1 MNYKVTAAVV
11 TYNRLDLLKKV
22 IEGLREQ
29 TYKID
34 NIIIINNSSTDGTE
48 DWLSLQKDLTVL
60 KQANLGSS
68 GGQYRAFKEAAS
80 SDCDLVWIMDDDVVP
95 EKDCLEKL
103 VEFYKP
109 GLVLFPLRLYKDK
122 RPYLNDCIE
131 LNLTNPFRHIWK
143 RVVSEED
150 LANAT
155 IEVQGPTFEGPLFA
169 KELISKVGLP
179 EKKFFI
185 FADDTEYFIRA
196 QRAGYKMVL
205 VRDANLI
212 RMIDPPKLLSEF
224 NWKSYYSIRN
234 LVVIDK
240 MYGTVLVKL
249 LRPIAY
255 TFLFL
260 KYSRSFDD
268 MKTTFK
274 AIWAGLK
281 YRSEN

>member
-11 TYNRLDLLKKV
+11 TFNRLDLLKKV
-22 IEGLREQ
+22 IGALREQ
-29 TYKID
+29 SHKIE

-48 DWLSLQKDLTVL
+48 EWLSKQKDLLVI
-60 KQANLGSS
+60 KQENLGSS
-68 GGQYRAFKEAAS
+68 GGQYRAFKEAALS
-80 SDCDLVWIMDDDVVP
+80 ECDLVWIMDDDVVP

-103 VEFYKP
+103 IMNFKP
-109 GLVLFPLRLYKDK
+109 GIVLFPLRLYHDK

-131 LNLTNPFRHIWK
+131 LNLTNPFKHIWK
-143 RVVSEED
+143 RVVTESD
-150 LANAT
+150 IANET

-196 QRAGYKMVL
+196 QRAGFKMLL
-205 VRDANLI
+205 VRDANLV
-212 RMIDPPKLLSEF
+212 RMIDPPENVHSF
-224 NWKSYYSIRN
+224 TWKSFYSIRN

-240 MYGTVLVKL
+240 LHGKIFVKWI
-249 LRPIAY
+249 RPISYAL
-255 TFLFL
+255 LFI
-260 KYSRSFDD
+260 KYCRSFADI
-268 MKTTFK
+268 KTTFK
-274 AIWAGLK
+274 AIWAGLT